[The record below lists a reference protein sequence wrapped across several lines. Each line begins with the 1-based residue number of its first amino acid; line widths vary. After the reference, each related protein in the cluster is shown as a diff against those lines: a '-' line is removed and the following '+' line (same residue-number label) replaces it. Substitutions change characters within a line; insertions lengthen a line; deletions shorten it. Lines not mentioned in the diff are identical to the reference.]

1 MSWGLKTNITPD
13 FEREVMGEL
22 DALLLR
28 LLKRLGEESLVRIRN
43 RSSAESWNDQTGNLR
58 ASIGYGVVMHGALVF
73 LGGCNGTYGTTGGA
87 EGRKEGKAFLRRIAS
102 EHADPKGFALIL
114 VAGMEYASYVEEM
127 ENKDVLNS
135 TGLVIY
141 ARLKEEA
148 VRLENALVKRI
159 EKKNGI
165 AA

>member
-1 MSWGLKTNITPD
+1 
-13 FEREVMGEL
+13 
-22 DALLLR
+22 
-28 LLKRLGEESLVRIRN
+28 
-43 RSSAESWNDQTGNLR
+43 
-58 ASIGYGVVMHGALVF
+58 
-73 LGGCNGTYGTTGGA
+73 
-87 EGRKEGKAFLRRIAS
+87 
-102 EHADPKGFALIL
+102 
-114 VAGMEYASYVEEM
+114 MEYASYVEEM

-159 EKKNGI
+159 EKKYGI

>member
-22 DALLLR
+22 DTLLLR

-58 ASIGYGVVMHGALVF
+58 GSIGYGVVMHGTLVF

-159 EKKNGI
+159 EKKYGI